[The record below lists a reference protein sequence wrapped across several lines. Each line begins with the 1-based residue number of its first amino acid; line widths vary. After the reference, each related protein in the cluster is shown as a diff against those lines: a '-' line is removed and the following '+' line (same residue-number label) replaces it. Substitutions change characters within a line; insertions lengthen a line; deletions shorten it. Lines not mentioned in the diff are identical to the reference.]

1 LQAADLQRL
10 TLMPGTYLFFAAVN
24 ACFFPIINIFYPETK
39 DRSLEEIDIIFAKG
53 FIEKMT
59 YVNAAKQLPFLSNA
73 EIDAK
78 AREYGFASEE
88 ELGGHLHSLDK
99 EKAETY
105 SRSSSNGGKK
115 DDGQIV

>member
-1 LQAADLQRL
+1 
-10 TLMPGTYLFFAAVN
+10 MN
-24 ACFFPIINIFYPETK
+24 ACFLPIIYIFYPETK

-59 YVNAAKQLPFLSNA
+59 YVKAAKQLPFLSNA

-88 ELGGHLHSLDK
+88 EFAHSQSPDN
-99 EKAETY
+99 EKTETY
-105 SRSSSNGGKK
+105 SRSSSHGGKK
-115 DDGQIV
+115 EDGQIV